1 MSTIYVVKGITTL
14 PVGTIYVG
22 GIILVAPRVKSSFL
36 RNKAVVLV
44 FAFKQVVQL
53 LVLGQRVLWNIGRVE
68 CALAKD
74 EAVVLGAREELGE
87 SAGGREEDEVC
98 AVVWTDGA
106 DTF

>member
-44 FAFKQVVQL
+44 LRSNKSSSFSYS
-53 LVLGQRVLWNIGRVE
+53 GNGCSGTSVE
-68 CALAKD
+68 SSVPWRKTRRSCWEREKSSVNL
-74 EAVVLGAREELGE
+74 REEGKRTKF
-87 SAGGREEDEVC
+87 AR
-98 AVVWTDGA
+98 
-106 DTF
+106 